1 MVGRCCGVF
10 NKREM
15 IELEKDDDEVGDG
28 EDVEVEVVM
37 DNGDVGLE
45 SINGEDEDE
54 GTEMVGKEF
63 N

>member
-1 MVGRCCGVF
+1 MGRCCGVF

-28 EDVEVEVVM
+28 EDVGVEVVM
-37 DNGDVGLE
+37 DNGDVRLE
-45 SINGEDEDE
+45 LVNGEDGDE
-54 GTEMVGKEF
+54 GTEMAGKGF